1 MLGRIGLVG
10 RGAGGSGGLDGLR
23 DHVGEENAV
32 EHVEAA
38 GDGGHVEVACV
49 SFEDFPSILSLTSN
63 CKCPGGYA

>member
-1 MLGRIGLVG
+1 M
-10 RGAGGSGGLDGLR
+10 DGLR
-23 DHVGEENAV
+23 DDVGEENAD
-32 EHVEAA
+32 EHVDAA